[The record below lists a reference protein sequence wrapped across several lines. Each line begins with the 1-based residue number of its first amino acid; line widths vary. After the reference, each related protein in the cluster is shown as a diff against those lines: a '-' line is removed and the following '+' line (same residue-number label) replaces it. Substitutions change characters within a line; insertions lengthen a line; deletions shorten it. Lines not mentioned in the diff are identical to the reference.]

1 MSRVL
6 AELLG
11 AEEPAFRLGLRR
23 LEETTGLPAY
33 DIRLTVEIEREVRE
47 KMRALGLDPAVTTA
61 EELYHALGERLKK
74 DEVAVRSSL
83 QLSDESSV
91 NNLLEAVRKFLSVET
106 AGKEVFAI
114 KPTVMRA
121 LLKKLKPKATMKALG
136 YRSMDSMFKHE
147 SALELLVATQL
158 VEDDAWQTARLEAYK
173 KLQAKDFELR
183 NVVFEVPL
191 TKKWP
196 QIAEKYT
203 SLHHHNIITAA
214 EVGGVMLLPLQRDFP
229 ALALLTLVLGF
240 RAFEQVRARS
250 ALLKLHQVEP
260 SFGTILYE
268 AAHHEPMTEFV
279 MNGHRLSWESIH
291 WFYGS
296 DAAPYHPEIFEPHV
310 LPEDMAHHNY
320 HASLA
325 KLNDALSF
333 WSGSHFLALFDEGDI
348 VSLNILDVALGVCNG
363 LAYGE
368 RMLHYMRESLG
379 RELFSRYLRHDTY
392 HNALQDSLSAQLSPE
407 FVLDEE

>member
-23 LEETTGLPAY
+23 LEETTGLPAN
-33 DIRLTVEIEREVRE
+33 DIRLTVQIEHDVRQ
-47 KMRALGLDPAVTTA
+47 KMRSLGLDPAVTTA
-61 EELYHALGERLKK
+61 QELYHALGERLRA
-74 DEVAVRSSL
+74 DEMKIRSAL
-83 QLSDESSV
+83 QLTTESSV
-91 NNLLEAVRKFLSVET
+91 NDLLQAVRRFLNEET
-106 AGKEVFAI
+106 ADKEVFVV

-147 SALELLVATQL
+147 SVLELLVATQL
-158 VEDDAWQTARLEAYK
+158 VEDSTWQAARLEMYK

-183 NVVFEVPL
+183 KVSFEVPL

-196 QIAEKYT
+196 QLAEKYT
-203 SLHHHNIITAA
+203 AAHHHNLITAT
-214 EVGGVMLLPLQRDFP
+214 EIGGVMLLPLQRDFP
-229 ALALLTLVLGF
+229 ALAVLTAVLGF

-260 SFGTILYE
+260 NFGDVLYE
-268 AAHHEPMTEFV
+268 AAHHEPMTDFE

-296 DAAPYHPEIFEPHV
+296 ESAPYHPEIFEPH
-310 LPEDMAHHNY
+310 LQPEDMAHHDY

-325 KLNDALSF
+325 KLDEALSF
-333 WSGSHFLALFDEGDI
+333 WKGSHFLALLNQGEI
-348 VSLNILDVALGVCNG
+348 VSLNILDVALSVCNG
-363 LAYGE
+363 LAYSE
-368 RMLHYMRESLG
+368 RVLHYVRESVG
-379 RELFSRYLRHDTY
+379 RQLFALYLRHDTY
-392 HNALQDSLSAQLSPE
+392 HDALQDTLSKQLAPE
-407 FVLDEE
+407 FAFDE

>member
-23 LEETTGLPAY
+23 LEETTGLPSY

-47 KMRALGLDPAVTTA
+47 KMRTLGLDPAVTTA
-61 EELYHALGERLKK
+61 EELYHALGERLRK
-74 DEVAVRSSL
+74 DEATIRSALRLEADSSVNDLLQAVRSF
-83 QLSDESSV
+83 
-91 NNLLEAVRKFLSVET
+91 LEKET
-106 AGKEVFAI
+106 VGKEVFAI

-147 SALELLVATQL
+147 SVLELLVATQL
-158 VEDDAWQTARLEAYK
+158 IEDDAWQNARLETYK
-173 KLQAKDFELR
+173 KLQSKDFELR
-183 NVVFEVPL
+183 KVSFEVPL

-203 SLHHHNIITAA
+203 AEHHHNLITVA

-229 ALALLTLVLGF
+229 ALAVLALVLGF
-240 RAFEQVRARS
+240 RAFEEVRARS

-260 SFGTILYE
+260 TFSTVLYE

-279 MNGHRLSWESIH
+279 MNGHQLSWESVH

-296 DAAPYHPEIFEPHV
+296 DAAPYHPEIFEPHL
-310 LPEDMAHHNY
+310 LPEDMKRHDY

-333 WSGSHFLALFDEGDI
+333 WSGSHFLALFDQGSV

-379 RELFSRYLRHDTY
+379 RELFARYLSHDVY
-392 HNALQDSLSAQLSPE
+392 HDALQDSLSGQLAPE
-407 FVLDEE
+407 FVFDE

>member
-23 LEETTGLPAY
+23 LEETTGLPAH
-33 DIRLTVEIEREVRE
+33 DIRLTLEIEREVRE
-47 KMRALGLDPAVTTA
+47 KMQALGLDPSVTTA
-61 EELYHALGERLKK
+61 EELYLALGERLKA
-74 DEVAVRSSL
+74 DETAVRNAL
-83 QLSDESSV
+83 GLTTESSV
-91 NNLLEAVRKFLSVET
+91 TDLLLSVRDFLTKET

-114 KPTVMRA
+114 KPTVLRT

-147 SALELLVATQL
+147 SPLQLLIATEL
-158 VEDDAWQTARLEAYK
+158 VEDEAWQHARLEAYK
-173 KLQAKDFELR
+173 KLQSKDFELKS
-183 NVVFEVPL
+183 VTFEVPV

-196 QIAEKYT
+196 QIAEKHT
-203 SLHHHNIITAA
+203 LEKRHNLIVAA
-214 EVGGVMLLPLQRDFP
+214 EVGGVMLLPLKRDFS

-250 ALLKLHQVEP
+250 AFLKLHQVEP
-260 SFGTILYE
+260 NFNEVLYQS
-268 AAHHEPMTEFV
+268 AHHEPMTDFV
-279 MNGHRLSWESIH
+279 MNGHRLSWEAVH

-296 DAAPYHPEIFEPHV
+296 GAAPYHPDIFEPHV
-310 LPEDMAHHNY
+310 SPEDVARHDH

-325 KLNDALSF
+325 KLDQALSF
-333 WSGSHFLALFDEGDI
+333 WEGSHFLALFDRGEI

-363 LAYGE
+363 LTYGE
-368 RMLHYMRESLG
+368 RVLHYMREALG
-379 RELFSRYLRHDTY
+379 RELFARYLQHDRY
-392 HNALQDSLSAQLSPE
+392 HDELQDTISQQLAPE
-407 FVLDEE
+407 FAVDE

>member
-33 DIRLTVEIEREVRE
+33 DIRLTVEIEHEVRE
-47 KMRALGLDPAVTTA
+47 KMRALGLDPTVTTA
-61 EELYHALGERLKK
+61 DELYHALGERLRK
-74 DEVAVRSSL
+74 DETTVRTAL
-83 QLSDESSV
+83 QLSPESSV
-91 NNLLEAVRKFLSVET
+91 NDLLQAVRSFLGKET
-106 AGKEVFAI
+106 ADKEVFAI

-147 SALELLVATQL
+147 SVLELLVATQL
-158 VEDDAWQTARLEAYK
+158 VEDEAWQGARLEAYK
-173 KLQAKDFELR
+173 KLQSKDFELR
-183 NVVFEVPL
+183 KVAFEVPL

-203 SLHHHNIITAA
+203 AEHHHNLITAA

-260 SFGTILYE
+260 SFSEVLYN

-279 MNGHRLSWESIH
+279 MNGHQLSWESVH

-296 DAAPYHPEIFEPHV
+296 DVAPYHPEIFEPHI
-310 LPEDMAHHNY
+310 LPEDMTRHDY

-325 KLNDALSF
+325 KLSEALSF
-333 WSGSHFLALFDEGDI
+333 WRGSHFLALFDQGDV

-379 RELFSRYLRHDTY
+379 RELFARYLSHDAY
-392 HNALQDSLSAQLSPE
+392 HNALQDSLSRQLAPE
-407 FVLDEE
+407 FVFDE